1 MHPFEEIWRSL
12 KAHPSEAQILLQL
25 DGEEGTF
32 EEALEILQDKGG
44 RQIKY
49 EFISEGSSSFVLFYL
64 PSNNMR
70 GAVLK
75 LRQTGFTRL
84 KGMNA
89 IEFSRENKQ

>member
-49 EFISEGSSSFVLFYL
+49 KFISEGSSSFVLFYL